1 MKAGDGVH
9 FQLISGES
17 PCPGSLNAKLFAAD
31 HSVVMTFL
39 PTASPLFLSLCL
51 SLCLYLC
58 LSFYLSLYTRLDLP
72 LALILAY
79 PLALTLAPC
88 GLALPQFTS
97 ISMVFPSRGQTN

>member
-17 PCPGSLNAKLFAAD
+17 PCPESLNAKLFAAD

-51 SLCLYLC
+51 SLCL
-58 LSFYLSLYTRLDLP
+58 SFYLSLYTRLDLS
-72 LALILAY
+72 LALTLAY
-79 PLALTLAPC
+79 PLALALAPC

>member
-17 PCPGSLNAKLFAAD
+17 PCPERLNAKLFAAD

-39 PTASPLFLSLCL
+39 PTASALFLS
-51 SLCLYLC
+51 LC
-58 LSFYLSLYTRLDLP
+58 LSFYLSLYTRLDLS

-79 PLALTLAPC
+79 LLALTLAPC

>member
-17 PCPGSLNAKLFAAD
+17 PCPESLNAKLFAAD
-31 HSVVMTFL
+31 HSAVMTFL

-51 SLCLYLC
+51 S
-58 LSFYLSLYTRLDLP
+58 FYLSLYTRLDLS
-72 LALILAY
+72 LALTLAY
-79 PLALTLAPC
+79 PLALALAPC
-88 GLALPQFTS
+88 GLTLPQFTS

>member
-17 PCPGSLNAKLFAAD
+17 PCPESLNAKLFAAD
-31 HSVVMTFL
+31 HSAVMTFL

-51 SLCLYLC
+51 S
-58 LSFYLSLYTRLDLP
+58 FYLSLYTRLDLS
-72 LALILAY
+72 LALTLAY
-79 PLALTLAPC
+79 PLALALAPC

>member
-9 FQLISGES
+9 FQLISGEN
-17 PCPGSLNAKLFAAD
+17 PCPKSLNAKLFAAD
-31 HSVVMTFL
+31 HSAVMTFL

-51 SLCLYLC
+51 S
-58 LSFYLSLYTRLDLP
+58 FYLSLYTRLDLS
-72 LALILAY
+72 LALTLAY
-79 PLALTLAPC
+79 PLALALAPC